1 MKAKESKDQKEKL
14 EWKSSLSWNAT
25 GIQNILELTVN
36 SFLFQIKMI
45 LACDSSLP
53 IPILKLLILM
63 FKISLNQ
70 R

>member
-14 EWKSSLSWNAT
+14 EWKPSLSWNAT
-25 GIQNILELTVN
+25 GIQIILELTVN

-45 LACDSSLP
+45 LTSDSSLP
-53 IPILKLLILM
+53 IPNLKLLILM
-63 FKISLNQ
+63 FKISWNQ